1 MMKVLRKKRKGGFT
15 LIELIVVIAI
25 LGILAAIAVPRLA
38 GFRTSADNAVLVAE
52 TKTLTSAAQMYAA
65 DSVGNAFPAGD
76 AAAAI
81 VILNTDGYIVAS
93 ELTALPAGATRTYS
107 STTGIFTYTPAP

>member
-1 MMKVLRKKRKGGFT
+1 MEKMRNRKKRKGFT

-38 GFRTSADNAVLVAE
+38 GFRGSADNAVLVAE

-65 DSVGNAFPAGD
+65 DSEGNVFPAGD
-76 AAAAI
+76 AET
-81 VILNTDGYIVAS
+81 VIGILDDEGYIVES
-93 ELTALPAGATRTYS
+93 ELTPLPTGATRTYS
-107 STTGIFTYTPAP
+107 ATTGIFTYTPAE